1 MLLRTIS
8 IGTRAAIGFAIITL
22 AMLFVGVFSLM
33 QMARLDSATNRVN
46 DIWMPGII
54 SVQKLSLSINTLR
67 LEGQHLR
74 GSNDPQ
80 VRDKSKALIRRVEKD
95 LDDQQAEYRARQ
107 VGPDEAVLLDSI
119 KVSLDRYIPAL
130 DEVISLIDAQVPD
143 QDQLERLN
151 TTLAT
156 LGADLTRHMDQ
167 LVKVNEAGAN
177 AVARQSREL
186 YGNMQLIVGLV
197 LTLSVA
203 VTVALAWLL
212 TRSIVGPI
220 REAVAAAQM
229 IARGDLSGRIDDAGA
244 DEPAALLQ
252 AMGDMQ
258 QHLRSTIEGIGV
270 SASQLAASAEEM
282 SAVMGHSSQGLQ
294 QQCAQIEQAATAVTE
309 MSSAVDEVAHNAIS
323 TSELSQASDH
333 QSQKG
338 HEQVSETIALIQGL
352 AQEVLQASA
361 EAESLSRYTDQISS
375 VLGVIHSI
383 SDQTNL
389 LALNA
394 AIEAA
399 RAGEAGRG
407 FAVVADEVRSL
418 AKRTQ
423 ASTLEIATMI
433 QSIQSG
439 TGATVSAL
447 QSSAA
452 KAGQT
457 LDRARAAGH
466 ALEQITLAISKI
478 NERNLF
484 IALATEQQ
492 ALVARDVDR
501 SLLTIRDLST
511 QSAAGATQTSSA
523 SGELSRLAINLNG
536 MIAHFAL

>member
-1 MLLRTIS
+1 
-8 IGTRAAIGFAIITL
+8 
-22 AMLFVGVFSLM
+22 VG
-33 QMARLDSATNRVN
+33 A
-46 DIWMPGII
+46 
-54 SVQKLSLSINTLR
+54 
-67 LEGQHLR
+67 
-74 GSNDPQ
+74 
-80 VRDKSKALIRRVEKD
+80 
-95 LDDQQAEYRARQ
+95 
-107 VGPDEAVLLDSI
+107 DEAVLLDSI

-130 DEVISLIDAQVPD
+130 DEVISMIDAQVPD

-156 LGADLTRHMDQ
+156 LGADLTRNMDQ

-229 IARGDLSGRIDDAGA
+229 IARGDLSGRIDDAGS

-361 EAESLSRYTDQISS
+361 EAESLSRYTDEISS

-439 TGATVSAL
+439 TSATVSAL
-447 QSSAA
+447 QSSAD

-466 ALEQITLAISKI
+466 ALEQITLAISRI

-484 IALATEQQ
+484 IASATEQQ